1 MSNQSASS
9 SFHQVDSQSVPSVW
23 SNMAAPTPAPAPAPS
38 QEQNTTSSTSYNT
51 SISSSLSLT
60 PQYNPSIWIN
70 SLVPLP
76 VPTRSTT
83 LSASPQDQILY
94 LPSSGNGNTLQ
105 QHYIIRRSLG
115 NPNVWEVVSEIA
127 PLAAPMQWQI
137 ISAQTNTQP
146 PFVANQL
153 LQQINPYLGQPQHF
167 PVSYT
172 SKPMELRRQDQF
184 GTGDEIQNADDFIE
198 IPRGSAFGNTLMY
211 SDFRPHTSKSNLL
224 SYLQSLGQ
232 HLKNKI
238 LELLKQHGGIK

>member
-9 SFHQVDSQSVPSVW
+9 SFPQVHSQSVPSVW
-23 SNMAAPTPAPAPAPS
+23 SNMAAPAPAPAPS
-38 QEQNTTSSTSYNT
+38 QGLNTTTSSTSYLSAST
-51 SISSSLSLT
+51 VSQSIP

-70 SLVPLP
+70 SISSLTIP
-76 VPTRSTT
+76 VQYNTP
-83 LSASPQDQILY
+83 SASHQDQIVY
-94 LPSSGNGNTLQ
+94 LPSLANGNTLQ

-115 NPNVWEVVSEIA
+115 NPNVWEFVSEIA

-146 PFVANQL
+146 HFVDNPL

-167 PVSYT
+167 PVSYI
-172 SKPMELRRQDQF
+172 SKPMEHRSQDQI
-184 GTGDEIQNADDFIE
+184 GAGDEIQNADDFIE
-198 IPRGSAFGNTLMY
+198 IPRDSAFGNTLMY
-211 SDFRPHTSKSNLL
+211 SDFRPRTSKSNLL